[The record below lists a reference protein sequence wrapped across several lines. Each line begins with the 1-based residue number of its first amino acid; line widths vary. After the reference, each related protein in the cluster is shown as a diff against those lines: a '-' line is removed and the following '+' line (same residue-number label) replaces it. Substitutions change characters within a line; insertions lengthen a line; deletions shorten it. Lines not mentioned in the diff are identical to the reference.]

1 MMRGRSLAFR
11 LALLLAGILV
21 VVLAVAGVAVNR
33 AASRSVDEVLA
44 PRDQERLNLAAAVI
58 DGALERD
65 VPDRAI
71 TQLLRR
77 IANDTGGVVRVT
89 DADGSTVAEAGRVP
103 AGTETQTLT
112 TDLAGGGT
120 LEIEVRS
127 PTTAFL
133 RAFNATLLAVGAI
146 AVIAMLGAAVLFAG
160 RVTRPLR
167 EVAVAARRLGA
178 GDLAVRAQGGA
189 DAESAELATAFNEMA
204 TRLERSETL
213 RRRAASDLA
222 HDLATPATVLESQ
235 LQAMVDGVVPADA
248 TELERARA
256 AAAALSGVV
265 GQLGELMQAESA
277 PLARREERIGLAALA
292 SETVAALEGLCRER
306 GVTADIL
313 GEDATVFAD
322 RGQLAR
328 ALRNVLTN
336 AVQHSSPGA
345 RVVFRTSA
353 DGTIRVTDAGPGI
366 GPDDVPFVFERFYRA
381 DRSRSGHA
389 GTGIGLTV
397 ARELVVA
404 NGGSIEVESTGSDGT
419 TFRIG
424 LPLA

>member
-21 VVLAVAGVAVNR
+21 IVLAVAGVAVNR

-58 DGALERD
+58 DGALERGA
-65 VPDRAI
+65 PDRAI

-77 IANDTGGVVRVT
+77 IAADTGGVVRVT
-89 DADGSTVAEAGRVP
+89 DADDAVVAEAGRVP
-103 AGTETQTLT
+103 PGTETQTLT
-112 TDLAGGGT
+112 TDLAAGGT

-127 PTTAFL
+127 PTTAFV
-133 RAFNATLLAVGAI
+133 RAFNATLMAVGAI
-146 AVIAMLGAAVLFAG
+146 AVVAMLGAAVLFAG

-167 EVAVAARRLGA
+167 EVAAAARRLGA
-178 GDLAVRAQGGA
+178 GDLGARAQGGA

-256 AAAALSGVV
+256 AAAALSGVI

-277 PLARREERIGLAALA
+277 PLARRPERIGLAALA
-292 SETVAALEGLCRER
+292 SEVVGALEGLCREC
-306 GVTADIL
+306 GVTADLL
-313 GEDATVFAD
+313 GEDATVLAD
-322 RGQLAR
+322 RGQVAR
-328 ALRNVLTN
+328 ALRNVVTN
-336 AVQHSSPGA
+336 AVQHSPSGA
-345 RVVFRTSA
+345 QVVVRTGA

-366 GPDDVPFVFERFYRA
+366 DHADLPFVFERFYRA

-397 ARELVVA
+397 ARELVMA
-404 NGGSIEVESTGSDGT
+404 NGGSIEVESTGSGGT

-424 LPLA
+424 LPAA